1 MKPAARVSLLLGQFG
16 LLGVLL
22 AGCVTVAPMP
32 AVPPEPDLPAGWAA
46 EQDLGGVPADAR
58 WWARFDDVLLLRCL
72 DEALRANTTVTAA
85 EAALRQSRAL
95 ADAGAAGLQ
104 PQLGG
109 RASAQRTRGSGNSG
123 GSGNLFQAGV
133 DASWELDV
141 FGGRHAGVRALDA
154 TALAS
159 AASLADVRV
168 SIAAEVGLRYI
179 ALRGLQARIQ
189 VAERNLATQRQ
200 TLQITDWRTQA
211 GLLST
216 LELQQARAS
225 AAQTEAL
232 LPLLRATAR
241 QTTHALAVLVGQP
254 PAALNEL
261 LQPGPPLPT
270 PEHGLA
276 LALPAQTL
284 RQRPDVRA
292 AEQQVLAASAR
303 LAQADAARYP
313 SFNLGGSLGL
323 QALTLGGLGN
333 GPLLASALFSGAW
346 ALWDGGAVRAQ
357 IDAQDAALVQAR
369 SAYRST
375 VLTALQEVEDALVAL
390 AGDRARGDSLALAA
404 TAAEAAAGLANQR
417 FLSGLVDFQTVL
429 ETQRSQLAT
438 QDALAT
444 ARTDLSSDH
453 VRLFKALGGGWRPE
467 AAAER

>member
-1 MKPAARVSLLLGQFG
+1 VRSTLAIAL
-16 LLGVLL
+16 LL
-22 AGCVTVAPMP
+22 AGCSSLAPLP

-46 EQDLGGVPADAR
+46 AQDPGGMPADTQ
-58 WWARFDDVLLLRCL
+58 WWARFDDALLLRCL

-85 EAALRQSRAL
+85 EAALRQARAL
-95 ADAGAAGLQ
+95 VGVGAANLQ
-104 PQLGG
+104 PRLGSS
-109 RASAQRTRGSGNSG
+109 ASAQRTRGSGS
-123 GSGNLFQAGV
+123 LFQAGL

-141 FGGRHAGVRALDA
+141 FGGQRAGVQALDA

-200 TLQITDWRTQA
+200 TLQITDWRVQA

-232 LPLLRATAR
+232 LPALRATAQ
-241 QTTHALAVLVGQP
+241 QTVHALAVLMGQP
-254 PAALNEL
+254 PAALDDL
-261 LQPGPPLPT
+261 LQPGAPLPV
-270 PEHGLA
+270 PEAGLA

-284 RQRPDVRA
+284 RQRPDVRV
-292 AEQQVLAASAR
+292 AEQQVRAASAR

-323 QALTLGGLGN
+323 QALTLGALGN
-333 GPLLASALFSGAW
+333 GPLLASALASGAW
-346 ALWDGGAVRAQ
+346 AVWDGGAVRAQ

-369 SAYRST
+369 SAYRAT
-375 VLTALQEVEDALVAL
+375 VLTALQDVEDALVAL
-390 AGDRARGDSLALAA
+390 AGDRARGDSLASAA
-404 TAAEAAAGLANQR
+404 TAAEAAATLANQR
-417 FLSGLVDFQTVL
+417 FRSGLVDFQTVL

-438 QDALAT
+438 QDALTT
-444 ARTDLSSDH
+444 ARTDISSDH
-453 VRLFKALGGGWRPE
+453 VRLFKALGGGWRPAVE
-467 AAAER
+467 AAR